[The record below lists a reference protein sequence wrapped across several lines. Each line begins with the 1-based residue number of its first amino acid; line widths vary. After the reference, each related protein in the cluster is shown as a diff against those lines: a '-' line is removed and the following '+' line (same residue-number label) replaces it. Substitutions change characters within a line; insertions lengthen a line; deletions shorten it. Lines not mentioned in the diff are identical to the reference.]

1 MNKDK
6 DIISWIDGELNDEEL
21 FQVKSLCDDHP
32 ELKEDK
38 RIYEKIIEYVKT
50 SEEKKLKENLEEY
63 LKNYLK
69 EEVPIKNQIGIK
81 RPLTYLSIAASI
93 AILVFC
99 IKFYPTEEN
108 QTVLEIIET
117 PIKLDSAVYKRD
129 SLNINKKEIK

>member
-50 SEEKKLKENLEEY
+50 SEEKKLKKILDEY

>member
-21 FQVKSLCDDHP
+21 TQVKNLCDDHP

-50 SEEKKLKENLEEY
+50 SEENKLKKNLDEY

-69 EEVPIKNQIGIK
+69 EAVPNKNQIGIK
-81 RPLTYLSIAASI
+81 KPLTYLSIAASI
-93 AILVFC
+93 AILIFC
-99 IKFYPTEEN
+99 IKFYAPEGNEII
-108 QTVLEIIET
+108 LEKIET
-117 PIKLDSAVYKRD
+117 PVKLDSAIYKKD
-129 SLNINKKEIK
+129 SLDIRKKEIE